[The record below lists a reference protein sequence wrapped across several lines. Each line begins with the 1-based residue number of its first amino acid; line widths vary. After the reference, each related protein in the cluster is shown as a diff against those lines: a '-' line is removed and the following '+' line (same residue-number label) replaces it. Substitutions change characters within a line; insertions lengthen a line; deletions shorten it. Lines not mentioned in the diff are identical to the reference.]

1 MSAESIFSCVD
12 PYSLRSVHLLSAFFI
27 TFPVKR
33 LFLYSLKNHK
43 IMVIFIIIGI
53 IAIFLLYAVSIY
65 NRLVKL
71 KNLVQEAWSSIDVM
85 LKKRHD
91 LIPNLVETV
100 KGYATHERET
110 LENVTRAR
118 NQAVGANSL
127 EAKEAAEKNLNQAM
141 VNLFAV
147 AEQYPDLKA
156 NANFQ
161 QLQAE
166 LTSIE
171 NDIEKSRRYYNGTAR
186 ENNTLVESFPSNL
199 VANMYK
205 FEKVSFFELENIA
218 DREVPTVKF

>member
-1 MSAESIFSCVD
+1 MIA
-12 PYSLRSVHLLSAFFI
+12 L
-27 TFPVKR
+27 
-33 LFLYSLKNHK
+33 
-43 IMVIFIIIGI
+43 IIGGVLV
-53 IAIFLLYAVSIY
+53 IALLYGVSIY

-71 KNLVQEAWSSIDVM
+71 RNLVQEAWSSIDVM

-110 LENVTRAR
+110 LENVTKAR
-118 NQAVGANSL
+118 NLAVGADSV

-141 VNLFAV
+141 INLFAV

-166 LTSIE
+166 LSSIE
-171 NDIEKSRRYYNGTAR
+171 NDIEKSRRYYNGTVR
-186 ENNTLVESFPSNL
+186 ENNTLVESFPSNI

-205 FEKVSFFELENIA
+205 FEKSKFFELENIA
-218 DREVPTVKF
+218 EREVPNVKF

>member
-1 MSAESIFSCVD
+1 M
-12 PYSLRSVHLLSAFFI
+12 I
-27 TFPVKR
+27 T
-33 LFLYSLKNHK
+33 L
-43 IMVIFIIIGI
+43 IIGGVLV
-53 IAIFLLYAVSIY
+53 IALLYGVSIY

-71 KNLVQEAWSSIDVM
+71 RNLVQEAWSSIDVM

-110 LENVTRAR
+110 LENVTKAR
-118 NQAVGANSL
+118 NLAVGADSV

-166 LTSIE
+166 LSSIE
-171 NDIEKSRRYYNGTAR
+171 NDIEKSRRYYNGTVR
-186 ENNTLVESFPSNL
+186 ENNTLVESFPSNI

-205 FEKVSFFELENIA
+205 FEKSKFFELENIA
-218 DREVPTVKF
+218 EREVPNVKF

>member
-1 MSAESIFSCVD
+1 MMI
-12 PYSLRSVHLLSAFFI
+12 LI
-27 TFPVKR
+27 
-33 LFLYSLKNHK
+33 
-43 IMVIFIIIGI
+43 IVI
-53 IAIFLLYAVSIY
+53 ALVVIFLLYGVSVY
-65 NRLVKL
+65 NKLVRLR
-71 KNLVQEAWSSIDVM
+71 NLVQEGWSSIDVM

-100 KGYATHERET
+100 KGYATHEKET

-118 NQAVGANSL
+118 NLALGANSV

-141 VNLFAV
+141 MNLFAV

-171 NDIEKSRRYYNGTAR
+171 NDIEKSRRYYNGTVR
-186 ENNTLVESFPSNL
+186 ENNTAVESFPSNII
-199 VANMYK
+199 ANMYK
-205 FEKVSFFELENIA
+205 FEKSPFFELQNVAE
-218 DREVPTVKF
+218 REVPTVKF

>member
-1 MSAESIFSCVD
+1 MMTA
-12 PYSLRSVHLLSAFFI
+12 L
-27 TFPVKR
+27 
-33 LFLYSLKNHK
+33 
-43 IMVIFIIIGI
+43 IIGGVLVL
-53 IAIFLLYAVSIY
+53 ALLYGVSVY

-71 KNLVQEAWSSIDVM
+71 RNLVQEAWSSIDVM

-118 NQAVGANSL
+118 NLAVSADSVEG
-127 EAKEAAEKNLNQAM
+127 KEIAEKNLNQAM

-171 NDIEKSRRYYNGTAR
+171 NDIEKSRRYYNGTVR
-186 ENNTLVESFPSNL
+186 ENNTLVESFPSNII
-199 VANMYK
+199 ANMYK
-205 FEKVSFFELENIA
+205 FEKSKFFELENIA
-218 DREVPTVKF
+218 DREVPSVKF

>member
-1 MSAESIFSCVD
+1 MIA
-12 PYSLRSVHLLSAFFI
+12 L
-27 TFPVKR
+27 
-33 LFLYSLKNHK
+33 
-43 IMVIFIIIGI
+43 IIGGVL
-53 IAIFLLYAVSIY
+53 AIVLLYGVSVY

-71 KNLVQEAWSSIDVM
+71 RNLVQEAWSSIDVM

-118 NQAVGANSL
+118 NLAVGADSV

-141 VNLFAV
+141 INLFAV

-166 LTSIE
+166 LSSIE
-171 NDIEKSRRYYNGTAR
+171 NDIEKSRRYYNGTVR
-186 ENNTLVESFPSNL
+186 ENNTLVESFPSNII
-199 VANMYK
+199 ANMYK
-205 FEKVSFFELENIA
+205 FEKSKFFELDNIA
-218 DREVPTVKF
+218 EREVPNVKF

>member
-1 MSAESIFSCVD
+1 MIA
-12 PYSLRSVHLLSAFFI
+12 L
-27 TFPVKR
+27 
-33 LFLYSLKNHK
+33 
-43 IMVIFIIIGI
+43 IIGGVLV
-53 IAIFLLYAVSIY
+53 IALLYGVSIY

-71 KNLVQEAWSSIDVM
+71 RNLVQEAWSSIDVM

-110 LENVTRAR
+110 LENVTKAR
-118 NQAVGANSL
+118 NLAVGADSV

-166 LTSIE
+166 LSSIE
-171 NDIEKSRRYYNGTAR
+171 NDIEKSRRYYNGTVR
-186 ENNTLVESFPSNL
+186 ENNTLVESFPSNI

-205 FEKVSFFELENIA
+205 FEKSKFFELDNIA
-218 DREVPTVKF
+218 DREVPNVKF

>member
-1 MSAESIFSCVD
+1 M
-12 PYSLRSVHLLSAFFI
+12 I
-27 TFPVKR
+27 T
-33 LFLYSLKNHK
+33 L
-43 IMVIFIIIGI
+43 IIIGVV
-53 IAIFLLYAVSIY
+53 AIFLLYAVSIY

-71 KNLVQEAWSSIDVM
+71 KNLVQEAWSGIDVM

-110 LENVTRAR
+110 LESVTRAR
-118 NQAVGANSL
+118 NQAVAAGSV

-141 VNLFAV
+141 MNLFAV

-186 ENNTLVESFPSNL
+186 ENNTLVESFPSNI

-205 FEKVSFFELENIA
+205 FEKVAYFELENIA

>member
-1 MSAESIFSCVD
+1 M
-12 PYSLRSVHLLSAFFI
+12 I
-27 TFPVKR
+27 T
-33 LFLYSLKNHK
+33 
-43 IMVIFIIIGI
+43 IIVIV
-53 IAIFLLYAVSIY
+53 AVVVLFLLYGVSVY

-71 KNLVQEAWSSIDVM
+71 RNLVQEAWSSIDVM

-110 LENVTRAR
+110 LDSVTRAR
-118 NQAVGANSL
+118 NQAVGANSV

-141 VNLFAV
+141 MNLFAV

-161 QLQAE
+161 QLQSE

-171 NDIEKSRRYYNGTAR
+171 NDIEKSRRYYNGTVR
-186 ENNTLVESFPSNL
+186 ENNTMVESFPSNII
-199 VANMYK
+199 ANMYK
-205 FEKVSFFELENIA
+205 FEKSPFFELQNIA
-218 DREVPTVKF
+218 EREVPTVNF

>member
-1 MSAESIFSCVD
+1 MIALIVIGV
-12 PYSLRSVHLLSAFFI
+12 LVLA
-27 TFPVKR
+27 V
-33 LFLYSLKNHK
+33 LY
-43 IMVIFIIIGI
+43 G
-53 IAIFLLYAVSIY
+53 VSIY

-71 KNLVQEAWSSIDVM
+71 RNLVQEAWSSIDVM

-110 LENVTRAR
+110 LENVTKAR
-118 NQAVGANSL
+118 NLAVGADSV
-127 EAKEAAEKNLNQAM
+127 EGKEIAEKNLNQAM

-166 LTSIE
+166 LSSIE
-171 NDIEKSRRYYNGTAR
+171 NDIEKSRRYYNGTVR
-186 ENNTLVESFPSNL
+186 ENNTLVESFPSNI

-205 FEKVSFFELENIA
+205 FEKSKFFELDNIA
-218 DREVPTVKF
+218 EREVPNVKF

>member
-1 MSAESIFSCVD
+1 MIALIIVGV
-12 PYSLRSVHLLSAFFI
+12 LVLI
-27 TFPVKR
+27 V
-33 LFLYSLKNHK
+33 LY
-43 IMVIFIIIGI
+43 G
-53 IAIFLLYAVSIY
+53 VSIY

-110 LENVTRAR
+110 LENVTKAR
-118 NQAVGANSL
+118 NLAVGADSV
-127 EAKEAAEKNLNQAM
+127 ESKEAAEKNLNQAM

-166 LTSIE
+166 LSAIE

-186 ENNTLVESFPSNL
+186 ENNTLVESFPSNV

-205 FEKVSFFELENIA
+205 FEKAKFFELDNIA
-218 DREVPTVKF
+218 DREIPTVKF

>member
-1 MSAESIFSCVD
+1 MI
-12 PYSLRSVHLLSAFFI
+12 PSLIIVGVL
-27 TFPVKR
+27 
-33 LFLYSLKNHK
+33 
-43 IMVIFIIIGI
+43 VI
-53 IAIFLLYAVSIY
+53 ALLYGVSIY

-71 KNLVQEAWSSIDVM
+71 RNLVQEAWSSIDVM

-110 LENVTRAR
+110 LENVTKAR
-118 NQAVGANSL
+118 NLAVGADSV
-127 EAKEAAEKNLNQAM
+127 EGKEIAEKNLNQAM

-166 LTSIE
+166 LSSIE
-171 NDIEKSRRYYNGTAR
+171 NDIEKSRRYYNGTVR
-186 ENNTLVESFPSNL
+186 ENNTLVESFPSNI

-205 FEKVSFFELENIA
+205 FEKSKFFELENVA
-218 DREVPTVKF
+218 DREVPSVKF